1 MGYKFVERHGIE
13 YVRIEVGGDVI
24 ERPARKDD
32 HATAAAVNDAEA
44 AAAKMLA
51 EDTKRRV
58 ARENEYERK
67 HFDAL
72 LSERTRLDAEKAS
85 TAKPYT
91 GEQGADHVRKQLELD
106 LTPEVGFQ
114 KELEGKA
121 STSKAYKPYARK
133 NAAT

>member
-67 HFDAL
+67 HFAAL
-72 LSERTRLDAEKAS
+72 LSERTRLDAEKAN

-91 GEQGADHVRKQLELD
+91 GEQGADAQKQLELD
-106 LTPEVGFQ
+106 FDAGRQ
-114 KELEGKA
+114 KELDAKA
-121 STSKAYKPYARK
+121 NTSKAYKPYARK